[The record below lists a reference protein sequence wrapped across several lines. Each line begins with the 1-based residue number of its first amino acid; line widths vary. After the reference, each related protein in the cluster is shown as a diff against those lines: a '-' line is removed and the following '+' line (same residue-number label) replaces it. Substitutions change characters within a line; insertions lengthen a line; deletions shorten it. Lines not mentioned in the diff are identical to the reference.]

1 VASAVNIEPDS
12 KAMSAIIASVTVV
25 TGAMSLGMATFFI
38 EKVAW
43 VDALIILTVPILGV
57 AAGIA
62 LFLQARWALIAAMI
76 YYLLQTIAI
85 QSDWLQFQFFSGV
98 AFWLKYG
105 GVSFNFVAVVMLIL
119 CLIEYKVRRTPDHGH
134 A

>member
-1 VASAVNIEPDS
+1 MNGIS
-12 KAMSAIIASVTVV
+12 KMSAIIASVTVV
-25 TGAMSLGMATFFI
+25 SAAMSMGMATFFI

-76 YYLLQTIAI
+76 FYLLQTVAI
-85 QSDWLQFQFFSGV
+85 ESDWLQFQFFSGV
-98 AFWLKYG
+98 AFWLKYDAF
-105 GVSFNFVAVVMLIL
+105 SINFVAVAMFTL
-119 CLIEYKVRRTPDHGH
+119 CLIEYKARRNTPLT
-134 A
+134 